1 MNFDPQTLRPSPTP
15 LTAEDIEPGYPAQDS
30 TRTASA
36 ALAHADTENL
46 ARAQRLNYIFR
57 RVSGQANSSTQ
68 ALQSALSRYRGVA
81 P

>member
-30 TRTASA
+30 IRTASA
-36 ALAHADTENL
+36 ALARADIENL